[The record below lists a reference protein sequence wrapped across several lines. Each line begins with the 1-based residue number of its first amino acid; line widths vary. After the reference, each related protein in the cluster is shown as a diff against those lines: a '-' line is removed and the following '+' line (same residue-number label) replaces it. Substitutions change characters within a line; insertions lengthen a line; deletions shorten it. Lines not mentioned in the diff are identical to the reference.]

1 MMTFEYRG
9 LDAAGQNCRGLLE
22 AADVKQARSELLR
35 RGVLAEKIV
44 PVSGHG
50 NARRYCNTAARAL
63 LYRELALLLQ
73 AGLPLVEALEVMLR
87 APDLQRERPA
97 IAEVRDRV
105 KGGEALAQAA
115 SAWRAEAGECAL
127 LAAGE
132 RAAALADVLER
143 LARLLDDQRHWRE
156 SALTAL
162 LYPAVVAGLAALITV
177 GLLGVA
183 LPRFGR
189 LMAEAR
195 IELPALTRAMLRA
208 GDAVMVAAPL
218 LVLAVGLAYWLW
230 RRRLRA
236 DPAAARRWEG
246 RLLAWPIIGTSRSCM
261 AALRF
266 TRTLQM
272 LLSGGVPLVEA
283 LPLAGEST
291 GNRWL
296 AEQVRAAAEDLR
308 HGASLAAVLERIP
321 PLGSLLGGW
330 IGVGES
336 GGILERVLEN
346 AGERLQRRWE
356 RITARRLALLE
367 PALILAVGVV
377 VLLTALAVL
386 LPIMR
391 LNQLIQ

>member
-9 LDAAGQNCRGLLE
+9 LDAAGKVCRGLLE
-22 AADVKQARSELLR
+22 AAEVKQARAELLR
-35 RGVLAEKIV
+35 RGIMAEKIAA
-44 PVSGHG
+44 VSGAAG
-50 NARRYCNTAARAL
+50 RPFNAAARAL

-73 AGLPLVEALEVMLR
+73 SGLPLVEALEVMLH
-87 APDLQRERPA
+87 APDLQRERAA

-105 KGGEALAQAA
+105 KGGESLAQAA
-115 SAWRAEAGECAL
+115 SAWRADAGEGAV

-143 LARLLDDQRHWRE
+143 LAGLLEDQRHWRE
-156 SALTAL
+156 RALTAL

-195 IELPALTRAMLRA
+195 IELPAFTRAMLRA
-208 GDAVMVAAPL
+208 GDAVMLAAPL
-218 LVLAVGLAYWLW
+218 LALAGGLAYWLW

-236 DPAAARRWEG
+236 DAAAACRWEG
-246 RLLAWPIIGTSRSCM
+246 RLLAMPFIGPSRACL

-266 TRTLQM
+266 TRTLEM
-272 LLSGGVPLVEA
+272 LLAGGIPLVEA
-283 LPLAGEST
+283 LPLAGNST

-296 AEQVRAAAEDLR
+296 AEQVRLAAEDLR

-321 PLGSLLGGW
+321 PLGALLGGW

-336 GGILERVLEN
+336 GGMLERVLRH

-391 LNQLIQ
+391 LNQLML

>member
-9 LDAAGQNCRGLLE
+9 LDTAGRNCRGLLE
-22 AADVKQARSELLR
+22 AADVKRARAELLR
-35 RGVLAEKIV
+35 RGVLAEKID
-44 PVSGHG
+44 PVSGSG
-50 NARRYCNTAARAL
+50 NIRRPFNPEARAL

-115 SAWRAEAGECAL
+115 SAWRAAAGEYAL

-143 LARLLDDQRHWRE
+143 LAGLLEDQRHWRE

-162 LYPAVVAGLAALITV
+162 LYPAVVAGLAALIAV

-195 IELPALTRAMLRA
+195 IELPALTRAMLRV

-236 DPAAARRWEG
+236 DPAAACRWEG
-246 RLLAWPIIGTSRSCM
+246 RLLAWPIIGASRSCL

-308 HGASLAAVLERIP
+308 HGASLAVVLERIP

-336 GGILERVLEN
+336 GGILERVLGN

-367 PALILAVGVV
+367 PALILAVGLV

-386 LPIMR
+386 LPIVR
-391 LNQLIQ
+391 LNQLML